1 MLSVLML
8 ASALA
13 QPCCGPLE
21 DHSDRFFEEVDQR
34 APVDHPESAYRF
46 YADLLGELAPLV
58 AERPGVLAV
67 EQIGQTVQGH
77 PMWAFHVRDP
87 AVEVRQKVL
96 VTASIHPMEW
106 VGAEAAT
113 DLLLELAESPVPGV
127 QVTVVPMLNVDG
139 RLRVEKD
146 LLDGVNRYWRTNSNS
161 VDLNRDF
168 ATNREAKAFWR
179 RLIPNRYTTSPGPLS
194 QPESQAIDA
203 LADRERFHAAI
214 SFHAFGGY
222 IYHPWAGLWERT
234 PDQERFAELGRV
246 MQSGQGARAYR
257 SMQLSRWAFFFRG
270 HGMEL
275 DHLYAE
281 YGTMA
286 FLIELTRTG
295 YRWRSL
301 RADRKVDFRMY
312 NPRDPDPDT
321 ARGVGAVRAL
331 LRHVAE
337 SPLPAPSPVGA
348 PAEEGSPTGR

>member
-1 MLSVLML
+1 MLTALLL
-8 ASALA
+8 ANALA
-13 QPCCGPLE
+13 APPKSPA
-21 DHSDRFFEEVDQR
+21 DHRGVFLDEVSR
-34 APVDHPESAYRF
+34 RRPVEHPEADYRF
-46 YADLLGELAPLV
+46 YADLLHELAPLV
-58 AERPGVLAV
+58 AERPGVIEV
-67 EQIGQTVQGH
+67 ERIGRTVQGH
-77 PMWAFHVRDP
+77 RMWAFHVTDP
-87 AVEVRQKVL
+87 SVEVRQKVL

-113 DLLLELAESPVPGV
+113 ELLLELAQSPVQGV
-127 QVTVVPMLNVDG
+127 QVTVVPMFNVDG
-139 RLRVEKD
+139 RLRVEQD
-146 LLDGVNRYWRTNSNS
+146 LLDGVNRYWRTNSNG

-168 ATNREAKAFWR
+168 TTNREAKAVWR
-179 RLIPNRYTTSPGPLS
+179 HLIPNRYTTSPGPLS
-194 QPESQAIDA
+194 QPETQAIDA
-203 LADRERFHAAI
+203 LAERENYVAAV

-234 PDQERFAELGRV
+234 PDQELYAELGRV

-312 NPRDPDPDT
+312 NPPDPDPDT
-321 ARGVGAVRAL
+321 ERGVGAVRAL
-331 LRHVAE
+331 LHHIAE
-337 SPLPAPSPVGA
+337 HPLPDPI
-348 PAEEGSPTGR
+348 PAGHPD

>member
-1 MLSVLML
+1 MLSALLL

-13 QPCCGPLE
+13 APCCGPTTAHL
-21 DHSDRFFEEVDQR
+21 DHFLAEVAQR
-34 APVDHPESAYRF
+34 ESVAHPESAYRF
-46 YADLLGELAPLV
+46 YAELLEELSPLV
-58 AERPGVLAV
+58 EERPGVVEV
-67 EQIGQTVQGH
+67 EQIGRTVQGH
-77 PMWAFHVRDP
+77 RMWAFHVRDP
-87 AVEVRQKVL
+87 TAEVRQKVL

-113 DLLLELAESPVPGV
+113 DLLLELIESPVPGV

-139 RLRVEKD
+139 RLRVEQD
-146 LLDGVNRYWRTNSNS
+146 LLDGINRYWRTNSNS

-168 ATNREAKAFWR
+168 ATNREAKAIWR
-179 RLIPNRYTTSPGPLS
+179 HIIPNRYTTSPAPLS
-194 QPESQAIDA
+194 QPESQAVDA
-203 LADRERFHAAI
+203 LANRERYTAAI

-222 IYHPWAGLWERT
+222 IYHPWAGLWART
-234 PDQERFAELGRV
+234 PHQERFAELGQV

-281 YGTMA
+281 YGTLA
-286 FLIELTRTG
+286 FLIELTRSG

-312 NPRDPDPDT
+312 NPRDPGPDT

-331 LRHVAE
+331 VHHMAE
-337 SPLPAPSPVGA
+337 HPLPAPKPVGA
-348 PAEEGSPTGR
+348 PD

>member
-1 MLSVLML
+1 MLISLLL

-13 QPCCGPLE
+13 GPPKTSAE
-21 DHSDRFFEEVDQR
+21 HREAFFDDVARRRQ
-34 APVDHPESAYRF
+34 VDHPEADYRF
-46 YADLLGELAPLV
+46 YADLLHELAPLV
-58 AERPGVLAV
+58 EERPGVLTV
-67 EQIGQTVQGH
+67 ERIGRTVQGH
-77 PMWAFHVRDP
+77 RMWAFQVTDP
-87 AVEVRQKVL
+87 SVQVHQKVL

-106 VGAEAAT
+106 VGAEVAT
-113 DLLLELAESPVPGV
+113 DLLLELVESPVPGV

-146 LLDGVNRYWRTNSNS
+146 LLDGVNRYWRTNSNGI
-161 VDLNRDF
+161 DLNRDF
-168 ATNREAKAFWR
+168 ATNREAQAIWR
-179 RLIPNRYTTSPGPLS
+179 HVIPRRYTTSSAPLS
-194 QPESQAIDA
+194 QPESQAIDR
-203 LADRERFHAAI
+203 LAQREDFDVAI

-234 PDQERFAELGRV
+234 PDEDRFAELGRV

-281 YGTMA
+281 YGTLA

-295 YRWRSL
+295 YRWKSL

-312 NPRDPDPDT
+312 NPRDPNPDT
-321 ARGVGAVRAL
+321 ERGVGAVRAL
-331 LRHVAE
+331 MRHLQDHPVEDSTTPTALAE
-337 SPLPAPSPVGA
+337 P
-348 PAEEGSPTGR
+348 